1 VLSTQDGVGPSRRS
15 LVLFSCGSLQLFKI
29 FASPRRN
36 PTLSTLMQLL
46 NAPVHEEVCAPEEA
60 PTG

>member
-1 VLSTQDGVGPSRRS
+1 MKLFGP
-15 LVLFSCGSLQLFKI
+15 FSCGSLQLYKI

-46 NAPVHEEVCAPEEA
+46 NAPVYEEVCQPQEA
-60 PTG
+60 PPG